1 MKVARIRAEVSIMSN
16 SGHGHFFAVG
26 RDSFVQ
32 ACGLGINAASAF
44 LTMAC
49 GTGRDHTTTRWSAT
63 SVENHAGIGWRRADE
78 SITALRHSG
87 LVKRTDDKS
96 DKRKPAYQLK
106 CEGDLI
112 WLPKSI
118 VTGVGDE
125 IPPLRKLRQAQCAM
139 TLRLFIELYRAQN
152 LRDDGGISRDVVY
165 QKYERRE
172 FGGRGAYTVWAFDKP
187 SCMTMTWCDVTEP
200 HRRDQLTPEECKRGC
215 NAAVDFFARFDKLRL
230 LGLVERVPCL
240 YEGDDGEPI
249 HTLEN
254 PHLLDIMH
262 EAAESLITEGMAVA
276 AESHDYLV
284 PVVNHMEAVQVY
296 AMERLRYR
304 PHTRAT
310 SAWWARERQ
319 AEQEYIKLYREIADG
334 TKVAAVA

>member
-1 MKVARIRAEVSIMSN
+1 MKVTPIRVEVTIMRH

-26 RDSFVQ
+26 CDSFVR
-32 ACGLGINAASAF
+32 ACGLGINAACAF

-49 GTGRDHTTTRWSAT
+49 GTGRDHSTTKWSAT
-63 SVENHAGIGWRRADE
+63 SVENYAGIGWRRADQ
-78 SITALRHSG
+78 SITTLRCAE
-87 LVKRTDDKS
+87 LIKRTDDES

-125 IPPLRKLRQAQCAM
+125 IPPLKKLRQTQCAM

-165 QKYERRE
+165 QKYERSE

-187 SCMTMTWCDVTEP
+187 SFMTMTWSDVTEP
-200 HRRDQLTPEECKRGC
+200 HRRDQLTTEERERGC
-215 NAAVDFFARFDKLRL
+215 NAGVDFFARFEKLCR
-230 LGLVERVPCL
+230 LGLVETVPCL
-240 YEGDDGEPI
+240 YEGDNGEPI
-249 HTLEN
+249 HAFEN
-254 PHLLDIMH
+254 PDLRAFMH
-262 EAAESLITEGMAVA
+262 EAAASLITEGMAVA

-284 PVVNHMEAVQVY
+284 PVANHMEAVQVY
-296 AMERLRYR
+296 AIKRLRYR

-319 AEQEYIKLYREIADG
+319 AEQEYIKLYREIAAG
-334 TKVAAVA
+334 TKVAAIA